1 MINERAFLAQLESA
15 NADELS
21 QILRRPTA
29 DEERVLEVYFGGERL
44 QRLRNLALATRRR
57 AVAKGN
63 VVVLHGIMGGELTVY
78 PTDQDSQFIWLNF
91 PRIAI
96 GAVGWLRM
104 TEKFESQF
112 DVRATGILKKWYS
125 EQLLGLA
132 ADGWN
137 VRAFWFDW
145 RQDLAQTADSLR
157 QQIDRW
163 FGPDAPVNLVAH
175 SMGGLVSRTYILR
188 HAQRWGKKH
197 GSSCSARRITDRSP
211 SRR

>member
-15 NADELS
+15 NADELA

-29 DEERVLEVYFGGERL
+29 DEERLLEIYFGAERL
-44 QRLRNLALATRRR
+44 RRLRSLALGVTRR
-57 AVAKGN
+57 ALAKGN
-63 VVVLHGIMGGELTVY
+63 VVVLHGIMGGELTVF
-78 PTDQDSQFIWLNF
+78 PTSQNSQFIWLNF
-91 PRIAI
+91 PRIVI

-104 TEKFESQF
+104 TTKFESQF

-137 VRAFWFDW
+137 VRAFWYDW
-145 RQDLAQTADSLR
+145 RRDLAQLADALR
-157 QQIDRW
+157 QQIDLW
-163 FGPDAPVNLVAH
+163 FGRDAPVNLVAH

-188 HAQRWGKKH
+188 HA
-197 GSSCSARRITDRSP
+197 
-211 SRR
+211 